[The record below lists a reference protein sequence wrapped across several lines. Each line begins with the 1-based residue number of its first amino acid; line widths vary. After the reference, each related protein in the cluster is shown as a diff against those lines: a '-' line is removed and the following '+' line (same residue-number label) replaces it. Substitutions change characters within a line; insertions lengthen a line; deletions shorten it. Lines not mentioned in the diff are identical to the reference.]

1 MDATTPWWQHGT
13 IYQIYPRSFQD
24 SNGDGVGDLAG
35 ITRRLDYLQWLGID
49 AIWLSPIFLSP
60 MADFGYDIADYTAID
75 PRFGTLADFDR
86 LVSEAHRRGL
96 KVILDYVPNHTSDQ
110 HPWFVA
116 SRSSRHHPQRDWYIW
131 RDAAPDGGP
140 PTNWLSVFGG
150 RAWTWDAVTQQYY
163 YHAYLAAQP
172 DLNWRHA
179 AVQEAMLAVLRFWL
193 ERGVD
198 GFRVDALRQLIKD
211 EQLRDNPPNP
221 AYHPSQGPYASLLPV
236 YTTDRPEIHPIIA
249 RMRQVLDAYEDR
261 MLLGELY
268 LPIERLVTYYGE
280 RGNELHLPGNFHL
293 IATPW
298 QAREI
303 ATLIA
308 TYEAARPP
316 GGWPNW
322 VLSNHDRSRL
332 VSRVGPAQAR
342 VAAMLLLTLRG
353 TPTLY
358 YGDELGM
365 WDQVIPPERVQDPWE
380 KQVPGLGLGRDPVR
394 TPMLWDDSPNA
405 GFSISTPWL
414 PLHADAPV
422 LHVAAQQQEPTSM
435 LTLYQRLLALRR
447 TIPALAQGT
456 YTLLADTVD
465 EVLAYVRA
473 AAEQTCLVALN
484 LGTTPQQIA
493 LHTLAGRGQVLLST
507 HLDRAGEPVHT
518 TLALRG
524 AEGVMVM
531 LAKP

>member
-1 MDATTPWWQHGT
+1 MNATTLWWQHGT
-13 IYQIYPRSFQD
+13 IYHIYPRSFQD

-49 AIWLSPIFLSP
+49 AIWLSPIFVSP
-60 MADFGYDIADYTAID
+60 MADFGYDIADYIAID
-75 PRFGTLADFDR
+75 PLFGTLADFDR
-86 LVSEAHRRGL
+86 LVAEAHRRGL

-116 SRSSRHHPQRDWYIW
+116 SRSSRNHPQRPWYIW

-150 RAWTWDAVTQQYY
+150 RAWTWDAATQQYY

-179 AVQEAMLAVLRFWL
+179 AVQDAMLAVLRFWL
-193 ERGVD
+193 DRGVD

-211 EQLRDNPPNP
+211 DQLRDNPPNP
-221 AYHPSQGPYASLLPV
+221 AYRPSQGPYESLLPV
-236 YTTDRPEIHPIIA
+236 YTTDRPEIHPLLA
-249 RMRQVLDAYEDR
+249 RMRQVLDAYEAR

-268 LPIERLVTYYGE
+268 LPIERLVTYYGD
-280 RGNELHLPGNFHL
+280 GGDELHLPGNFHL
-293 IATPW
+293 LQTPW
-298 QAREI
+298 QARAI
-303 ATLIA
+303 TTLIT
-308 TYEAARPP
+308 TYEAALPP

-322 VLSNHDRSRL
+322 VLSNHDRSRI
-332 VSRVGPAQAR
+332 VSRIGQAQAR

-365 WDQVIPPERVQDPWE
+365 WDQMIPPERVQDPWE
-380 KQVPGLGLGRDPVR
+380 KQVPGLGLGRDSVR
-394 TPMLWDDSPNA
+394 TPMLWDNSPNA
-405 GFSISTPWL
+405 GFTISTPWL

-422 LHVAAQQQEPTSM
+422 LHVAAQRQEPTSM
-435 LTLYQRLLALRR
+435 LTFYQRLLALRR
-447 TIPALAQGT
+447 ATPALAVGA
-456 YTLLADTVD
+456 YTPFAKTEDK
-465 EVLAYVRA
+465 VLAYKRTTG
-473 AAEQTCLVALN
+473 EQTCLVALN
-484 LGTTPQQIA
+484 FGRQPQQVRLDA
-493 LHTLAGRGQVLLST
+493 LARRGQVALST
-507 HLDRAGEPVHT
+507 HLDRVGEPIRT

-524 AEGVMVM
+524 DEGVIMT
-531 LAKP
+531 LD